1 MNVTIEN
8 NDIAAIINRMGCVS
22 LYGNKSSYALN
33 NAQLNLEGRTHF
45 ASDSSLKYFGSR
57 INSAHETASG
67 LLFYIIESSFLDF
80 DKTKRGFRYA
90 IFDIFGDCV
99 ARLDI
104 EAAFKTSEQA
114 RKAMYVE
121 LNNFDVAAH
130 YTRAIESVAKRA
142 EAKAKQYRETLAILS
157 QLNKLQN
164 ESENCEVTA

>member
-1 MNVTIEN
+1 MQTKKEN
-8 NDIAAIINRMGCVS
+8 NDIAAIINRMTRLS
-22 LYGNKSSYALN
+22 LYCNKSSYALD

-80 DKTKRGFRYA
+80 NKTKRGFRYV

-104 EAAFKTSEQA
+104 EAAFKTSEQGI
-114 RKAMYVE
+114 KAMYIE

-130 YTRAIESVAKRA
+130 YMQAIESQAKRA
-142 EAKAKQYRETLAILS
+142 EREAKEYRETLAALVK
-157 QLNKLQN
+157 LN
-164 ESENCEVTA
+164 EGI

>member
-1 MNVTIEN
+1 MQTKKEN
-8 NDIAAIINRMGCVS
+8 NDIAAIINRMGRVS
-22 LYGNKSSYALN
+22 LYCNKSSYALD
-33 NAQLNLEGRTHF
+33 NAQLNLDGRTHY

-80 DKTKRGFRYA
+80 NKTKRGFRYA

-114 RKAMYVE
+114 RKAMYIE
-121 LNNFDVAAH
+121 LNSFDVANH
-130 YTRAIESVAKRA
+130 YARAIESQAKRA
-142 EAKAKQYRETLAILS
+142 EREAKEYRETLAALVK
-157 QLNKLQN
+157 LN
-164 ESENCEVTA
+164 EDI